1 MNNII
6 LYLIGFSAQL
16 LFSSRLII
24 QWFYSEKE
32 NKIITPSVFWILS
45 LLGSFLL
52 FIYGYLRDDFA
63 IMLGQSLTYF
73 IYIRNLQLQGE
84 WSKLNSL
91 IRFLFLT
98 FPVYII
104 FYYYNNNVIDLD
116 ILIRET
122 NIPCWLFT
130 LGITSQLIFNFRFIF
145 QWIYSENKKESSLPL
160 GFWLLSISGSM
171 LILIYAIFRFDPVLF
186 VGHIIGS
193 FIYARNIYIYFK
205 FN

>member
-122 NIPCWLFT
+122 NIPSWLFS
-130 LGITSQLIFNFRFIF
+130 LGITSQLIFTFRFIF

-160 GFWLLSISGSM
+160 GFWLLSISGSI
-171 LILIYAIFRFDPVLF
+171 LILTYAIFRLDPVLF
-186 VGHIIGS
+186 IGHIIGTI
-193 FIYARNIYIYFK
+193 IYARNIYIYFK